1 MELFTYK
8 GISEGKYVEGD
19 IEALN
24 QDEASHK
31 LKEQKVIITNLSRS
45 KKKKGDEKT
54 KAKGKGGGLSSL
66 FSGKKKPKTEDI
78 LIFSKQF
85 ATMVKAGLPI
95 LEVLSMLRDQLENPG
110 MKEIIEDIRRSLE
123 GGVTLSKCFDKY
135 PQYFDN
141 VYVNLIKAG
150 EASGKLDVF
159 LLKIVDAL
167 EKKEKIKKKIKS
179 ALMYPG
185 IMFSVAIT
193 VSAFMLIKVV
203 PVFAKM
209 YDGMGIALPKPT
221 AVIMAMSDFL
231 RGTGGMILLFGII
244 GFVFVFRYLTTKN
257 ATVQYKWHKQVLKLP
272 IFGDMILKSLLARI
286 SLILGNLSAAGVNL
300 LESLEIAKSVSNN
313 VVVTE
318 ALENVKKGVFS
329 GDTLTKLFLKEPL
342 FPPTF
347 SQLISVGEQTG
358 QLDEM
363 FGSVASY
370 YEEEFD
376 TTVDNMSSLIEPIMI
391 VFMGIMIGGLMIAMY
406 SPIFNVGALIG

>member
-1 MELFTYK
+1 MEAYTYK
-8 GISEGKYVEGD
+8 GISEGKYVEGE
-19 IEALN
+19 IEAIN
-24 QDEASHK
+24 QEEASHK
-31 LKEQKVIITNLSRS
+31 LKDQKVIITNLTKL
-45 KKKKGDEKT
+45 KKKKGDKKE
-54 KAKGKGGGLSSL
+54 KAKGKG
-66 FSGKKKPKTEDI
+66 FSFGKKKVKTEDI

-95 LEVLSMLRDQLENPG
+95 LEVLGMLRDQLESPAI
-110 MKEIIEDIRRSLE
+110 KEVIEDIRKSLE
-123 GGVTLSKCFDKY
+123 GGVTLSKCFEKY

-141 VYVNLIKAG
+141 VYCKLIKAG

-159 LLKIVDAL
+159 LLKIVDSL

-179 ALMYPG
+179 ALMYPT
-185 IMFSVAIT
+185 IMFTVAIT

-221 AVIMAMSDFL
+221 AVIMSMSDFL
-231 RGTGGMILLFGII
+231 RGTGGMVMLISVII
-244 GFVFVFRYLTTKN
+244 FVFAFRYLTTKN
-257 ATVQYKWHKQVLKLP
+257 AAIQYKWHKQVLKLP
-272 IFGDMILKSLLARI
+272 VFGEMILKSLLARI

-363 FGSVASY
+363 FGSVATY